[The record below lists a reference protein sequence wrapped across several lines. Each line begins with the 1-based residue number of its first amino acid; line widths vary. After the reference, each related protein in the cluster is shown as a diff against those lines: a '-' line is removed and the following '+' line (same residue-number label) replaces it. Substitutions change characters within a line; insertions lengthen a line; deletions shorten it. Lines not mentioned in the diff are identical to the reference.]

1 MDPDKRRKRGL
12 LFRLCGWWLT
22 FVLALV
28 VSSSFAIAGG
38 LIALIL
44 QSPSA
49 PLPISVDS
57 RCTIL
62 SSNIDLRSAKV
73 CDLGFF
79 NHKSKSA
86 LSNVER
92 HKFRCHYDY
101 YWASIFKVEYRQ
113 HPSGQMLHAFAEV
126 PKEALPLDCR
136 PSFSSA
142 WLTKDKFKVNE
153 TYNCKYVPGMSKVDI
168 YTDDLFNCHSEVPSP
183 LELVG
188 RFALLFS
195 QVTEMFFSKSGRLG
209 HMFVYLDAAVIFGI
223 PSLLLL
229 FQLLKILASA
239 IFVLRKKPLINTLF
253 ISIYRVSLV
262 RACFFIASLT
272 FMGWLSIQYGRPFHL
287 SKFFV
292 SFSVRR

>member
-44 QSPSA
+44 QGPSA
-49 PLPISVDS
+49 PLPIAVDS
-57 RCTIL
+57 RCRIL

-73 CDLGFF
+73 CDLGLF
-79 NHKSKSA
+79 NQKSKSA
-86 LSNVER
+86 VHNVER
-92 HKFRCHYDY
+92 QRFRCHYDY

-113 HPSGQMLHAFAEV
+113 HPSGQMLRAFAEV

-153 TYNCKYVPGMSKVDI
+153 TYNCKYIPGMSKVDI
-168 YTDDLFNCHSEVPSP
+168 YTEDLFNCHSEARAP
-183 LELVG
+183 LEMVG
-188 RFALLFS
+188 RFILLFS
-195 QVTEMFFSKSGRLG
+195 QVTEMLFPKNGRLG
-209 HMFVYLDAAVIFGI
+209 RMFLYLDAAVIFGDRN
-223 PSLLLL
+223 
-229 FQLLKILASA
+229 
-239 IFVLRKKPLINTLF
+239 V
-253 ISIYRVSLV
+253 
-262 RACFFIASLT
+262 
-272 FMGWLSIQYGRPFHL
+272 
-287 SKFFV
+287 
-292 SFSVRR
+292 